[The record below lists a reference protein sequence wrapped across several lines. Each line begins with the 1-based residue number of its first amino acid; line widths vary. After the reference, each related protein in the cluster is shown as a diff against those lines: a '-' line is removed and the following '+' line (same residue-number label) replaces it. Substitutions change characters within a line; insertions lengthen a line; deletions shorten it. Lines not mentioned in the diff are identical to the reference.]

1 MTEPDDSLAEERV
14 HPFRDRVRRVRQ
26 RLEQKVSEGAPDQRK
41 PWRTA
46 GRLPFIPFGLVPLV
60 GLVLVMFVA
69 LAPFAIGEVQAPTEA
84 AAKKAIEEVGAD
96 WASFSV
102 SGQWVVLEGK
112 PPSRAAANEVLE
124 AVRTAKAPTLFG
136 EARPATWVYD
146 RFTWTEDPLM
156 PLSGDEPRI
165 GETGETGVAGG
176 TIDVPAAATTPPT
189 TAEQAATCD
198 LTMARLLSAATIE
211 FDTGSTSIGA
221 RSDNALS
228 AIARAITHC
237 RGVLR
242 IEGHTDNVGTAAS
255 NNVLSRKRA
264 EAVRAALIERG
275 VPANRLV
282 AEGFG
287 ATKPVASNDNDNGR
301 ARNRRIEIRSVH
313 APT

>member
-1 MTEPDDSLAEERV
+1 MTERDETKGEAPQRPSRERQ
-14 HPFRDRVRRVRQ
+14 PR
-26 RLEQKVSEGAPDQRK
+26 ERK
-41 PWRTA
+41 PWRAA

-60 GLVLVMFVA
+60 GMVLVTFVA

-96 WASFSV
+96 WATFNV

-112 PPSRAAANEVLE
+112 PPSREAANEVLE
-124 AVRTAKAPTLFG
+124 AVRKAKAPTLFG
-136 EARPATWVYD
+136 DARPATWVYD

-156 PLSGDEPRI
+156 PLSGGEPRI
-165 GETGETGVAGG
+165 GVDGQSVDAP
-176 TIDVPAAATTPPT
+176 PAASTPPP
-189 TAEQAATCD
+189 TAEQIATCD

-211 FDTGSTSIGA
+211 FDTASTSIGA
-221 RSDNALS
+221 ASDNSLT
-228 AIARAITHC
+228 AIARAITYC

-242 IEGHTDNVGTAAS
+242 IEGHTDNVGKAAS

-264 EAVRAALIERG
+264 EAVRAALIARG
-275 VPANRLV
+275 VPAERLV

-287 ATKPVASNDNDNGR
+287 SAKPVASNNNDNGR

-313 APT
+313 TPT

>member
-1 MTEPDDSLAEERV
+1 MTE
-14 HPFRDRVRRVRQ
+14 RDESEGEAKVRQ
-26 RLEQKVSEGAPDQRK
+26 PWFSQPGERK
-41 PWRTA
+41 PWRAA

-60 GLVLVMFVA
+60 GLVLVTFVA
-69 LAPFAIGEVQAPTEA
+69 MAPFAMGEVQAPTEA
-84 AAKKAIEEVGAD
+84 ATRKAIAEAGAD

-112 PPSRAAANEVLE
+112 PPSREAARQVLE

-156 PLSGDEPRI
+156 PLAGEEPRI
-165 GETGETGVAGG
+165 GEDGETVD
-176 TIDVPAAATTPPT
+176 TPLAATTPPP
-189 TAEQAATCD
+189 TAEQIATCD

-221 RSDNALS
+221 TSDNALS
-228 AIARAITHC
+228 AIARAITYC

-242 IEGHTDNVGTAAS
+242 IEGHTDDVGTAAS
-255 NNVLSRKRA
+255 NNMLSRKRA
-264 EAVRAALIERG
+264 EAVRAALIARG
-275 VPANRLV
+275 VPPERLV

-287 ATKPVASNDNDNGR
+287 SSRPVAGNDNDNGR

-313 APT
+313 TPT